1 MVNELARIAV
11 MKKKDVMNLSKLI
24 LLGTILCFCA
34 CEQIKDVSLPG
45 AESNDTSDIPIENTA
60 EKEIDIVAEPK
71 IVPKEQS
78 IPVEP
83 ISVPTLPSD
92 AVPLKKVE
100 PSTQPLQPEFSEELL
115 KAVKNWES
123 IPKSVFP
130 LSSVTVKETVEFIA
144 KSTSGEIIARAKK
157 QSGEEVVAL
166 GVVGNELILSPSKT
180 GKMRGKIGIDQT
192 DFKQG
197 VAYLFELRKQQRA
210 VYEKRKAEFVDSRKL
225 STGQNISSI
234 ESNKPNGA
242 PIAGQSSLFEDLPIP
257 GDFGHGKFCIC
268 KDCRDKRLAAT
279 GSMK

>member
-1 MVNELARIAV
+1 MVNELARIAI

-24 LLGTILCFCA
+24 LLCTILCFCA

-45 AESNDTSDIPIENTA
+45 TESNDTSDIPKENTA

-83 ISVPTLPSD
+83 IPVPTLPSD

-115 KAVKNWES
+115 KAVKNWKF

-210 VYEKRKAEFVDSRKL
+210 EYELRKAQLAKAKVNENVKTEADKI
-225 STGQNISSI
+225 TEQ
-234 ESNKPNGA
+234 EP
-242 PIAGQSSLFEDLPIP
+242 LFEDLPIP
-257 GDFGHGKFCIC
+257 GDYGHGKFCIC
-268 KDCRDKRLAAT
+268 KDCREKRLAAT